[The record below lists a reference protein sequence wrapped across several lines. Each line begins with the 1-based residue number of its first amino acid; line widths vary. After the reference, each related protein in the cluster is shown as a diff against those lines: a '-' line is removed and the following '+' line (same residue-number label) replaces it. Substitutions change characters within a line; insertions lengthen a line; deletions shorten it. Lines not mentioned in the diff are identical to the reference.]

1 MKPET
6 KFWQE
11 IEPHIKGFKQR
22 IETPIAKGVPDV
34 YVCYKGMSYWI
45 ETKVWE
51 PNVGVLLRKEQYAW
65 ANMLQMSGG
74 KAFTIVK
81 SDSGILLFTTAGSKV
96 ESYGK
101 QGIYVKV
108 IDYNKP
114 KEQTFKDSLQGV
126 LQNFLFT

>member
-11 IEPHIKGFKQR
+11 IEPYIKGFKQR

-34 YVCYKGMSYWI
+34 YVCYKGLSYWI

-74 KAFTIVK
+74 LVFAIVK
-81 SDSGILLFTTAGSKV
+81 RDKQILVMPIWTCIV
-96 ESYGK
+96 EPYGK
-101 QGIYVKV
+101 QEVYVRVLSWNGNYTDKKKELQV
-108 IDYNKP
+108 I
-114 KEQTFKDSLQGV
+114 LQKI
-126 LQNFLFT
+126 LFT